1 MTIRYQ
7 KTQAQEPVSHRSST
21 GGMGL
26 TSLEQKN
33 TLEALQMVRCGW
45 RIQCSGAGSGEKE
58 RRVDRAQ
65 SGPLQPLSPG
75 GEAVCAAGNLEDRHE
90 TRSLAGHQCPISPLH
105 FRQQDVTHCLP
116 QAVGS
121 HSFALV
127 AATALILLLGHFL
140 SLSGSD

>member
-1 MTIRYQ
+1 
-7 KTQAQEPVSHRSST
+7 
-21 GGMGL
+21 
-26 TSLEQKN
+26 
-33 TLEALQMVRCGW
+33 MVRCGW

-75 GEAVCAAGNLEDRHE
+75 GKAVCAAGNLEGRHE
-90 TRSLAGHQCPISPLH
+90 TRSLAGQQCPTSPLH
-105 FRQQDVTHCLP
+105 FRWQDVTHCLP

-121 HSFALV
+121 HSFSPI